1 MCIGEE
7 LQRRGALTL
16 CLHKVRRFLVSHLAC
31 PEVRAS
37 AVLLGAAFMLVSC
50 SSEPPSAA
58 DSDRSGAHAQTTGAM
73 PIKSEI
79 GLASY
84 YSRRFDG
91 KTTASGQTFSNDE
104 FVAAHASLPLGTLVR
119 ITNLDTDVSAELQII
134 DRGPSK
140 QNRREGVII
149 DVSQAAA
156 RKLQMKKVGRVKVRL
171 EVLKLGDD
179 MHQPLQKVT
188 EKQKARK

>member
-1 MCIGEE
+1 
-7 LQRRGALTL
+7 
-16 CLHKVRRFLVSHLAC
+16 
-31 PEVRAS
+31 
-37 AVLLGAAFMLVSC
+37 
-50 SSEPPSAA
+50 
-58 DSDRSGAHAQTTGAM
+58 M